1 MAKIEDDVLDSESDN
16 PNKKID
22 KKKILIFL
30 LPILI
35 VIGLIV
41 SFYSVFSQKINPN
54 DDLPY
59 AVVNKP
65 GDGAENPGKTLIFY
79 DLPEI
84 SVQVKNSSGGFD
96 IAKIRLSVEISS
108 IEDVKVVEGV
118 MPQINDAVIAHTIE
132 LTSDELNGANG
143 LYRLKDELL
152 YRTNLITDPV
162 KVSNIN
168 IKSFEIQKK

>member
-1 MAKIEDDVLDSESDN
+1 MAKIEDDILDIENDSA
-16 PNKKID
+16 NKKID

-41 SFYSVFSQKINPN
+41 SFYSVFSKKMSPKDN
-54 DDLPY
+54 LPY
-59 AVVNKP
+59 NVVNKP
-65 GDGAENPGKTLIFY
+65 GDGADNPGKTLIFY

-84 SVQVKNSSGGFD
+84 SVQVKNSSGGND
-96 IAKIRLSVEISS
+96 LAKIRLSVELSS

-132 LTSDELNGANG
+132 LTSDEMSGANG
-143 LYRLKDELL
+143 LYWLKDELL
-152 YRTNLITDPV
+152 YRANLIADPV
-162 KVSNIN
+162 KISNIN

>member
-1 MAKIEDDVLDSESDN
+1 MAKIEDDILDAEDEN
-16 PNKKID
+16 ANKKID

-54 DDLPY
+54 DNLPY
-59 AVVNKP
+59 NVVNKP
-65 GDGAENPGKTLIFY
+65 GDGAGDAGKVLIFY

-84 SVQVKNSSGGFD
+84 SVQVKNGAGGSD
-96 IAKIRLSVEISS
+96 LAKIRLSVELSS
-108 IEDVKVVEGV
+108 VEDVKIVEGV

-132 LTSDELNGANG
+132 LTSDELSGANG

-152 YRTNLITDPV
+152 YRTNLIADPV
-162 KVSNIN
+162 KVNNIN

>member
-1 MAKIEDDVLDSESDN
+1 MAKIEDDIIETEN
-16 PNKKID
+16 ETANKKID

-30 LPILI
+30 LPVLI

-41 SFYSVFSQKINPN
+41 SFYSVFSQKISPDEN
-54 DDLPY
+54 LPY
-59 AVVNKP
+59 SVVNKP
-65 GDGAENPGKTLIFY
+65 GDGASDAGSTLIFY

-84 SVQVKNSSGGFD
+84 SVQVKNSSGGND
-96 IAKIRLSVEISS
+96 MAKIRLSVELSS
-108 IEDVKVVEGV
+108 VEDIKIVEGV

-132 LTSDELNGANG
+132 LTSDELSGANG

>member
-1 MAKIEDDVLDSESDN
+1 MPKIDDDILDSEN
-16 PNKKID
+16 ENANGKID

-41 SFYSVFSQKINPN
+41 SFYSVFSQKINSADN
-54 DDLPY
+54 LPY
-59 AVVNKP
+59 SIVNKP
-65 GDGAENPGKTLIFY
+65 ASDGENSEKTLIFY

-84 SVQVKNSSGGFD
+84 SVQVKNSAGGND

-108 IEDVKVVEGV
+108 IEDIKIVEGV

-132 LTSDELNGANG
+132 LTSDELSGANG

-152 YRTNLITDPV
+152 YRINLITDPV
-162 KVSNIN
+162 KVSNVN
-168 IKSFEIQKK
+168 IKSFEVQKK